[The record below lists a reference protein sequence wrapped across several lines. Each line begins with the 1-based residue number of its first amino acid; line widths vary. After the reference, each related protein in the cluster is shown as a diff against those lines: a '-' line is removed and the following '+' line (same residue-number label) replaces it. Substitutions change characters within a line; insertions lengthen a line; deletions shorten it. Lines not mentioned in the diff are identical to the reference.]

1 MGTKKIDACK
11 KCYLPRKTET
21 EVKEIDNRL
30 INIDNYID
38 RGNSFKKAVNDIV
51 KWSNKT
57 KPTHKWEQGYWSYL
71 NHLFCNPMCD
81 WVYYDYFRNSWLCSS
96 GKV

>member
-1 MGTKKIDACK
+1 MTEARDIQIKHMGTKKIDACK

-38 RGNSFKKAVNDIV
+38 RVQEV
-51 KWSNKT
+51 
-57 KPTHKWEQGYWSYL
+57 
-71 NHLFCNPMCD
+71 
-81 WVYYDYFRNSWLCSS
+81 
-96 GKV
+96 GK